1 MLNASQIESYREYDV
16 SQVQAI
22 DGDGDEECAA
32 RDGQVFDLDDALAI
46 EDHPNGTLDWEP
58 VIGKAAPIME
68 APMPERPRPDVTF
81 AMPSITIP
89 MTVNTPDI
97 NLTVP
102 PQPAPTFY
110 VPSPTINVEAAKAP
124 DVTVNVPETVV
135 NVPAPIVNIEQP
147 EGKADTVQD
156 VRVVEMPP
164 RVSQSHKTVKRTAG
178 LITEVFDETVET

>member
-1 MLNASQIESYREYDV
+1 MTLQDVRSEVNALIAAGV
-16 SQVQAI
+16 SEDI
-22 DGDGDEECAA
+22 SPDEMAA
-32 RDGQVFDLDDALAI
+32 RIGKASIFDSMVDEIMGSLLDS
-46 EDHPNGTLDWEP
+46 
-58 VIGKAAPIME
+58 VVGKAAPEPDPTIE
-68 APMPERPRPDVTF
+68 AMKAQLAALERRPDVTF
-81 AMPSITIP
+81 GIPQITIP
-89 MTVNTPDI
+89 MTVSPNITMPE
-97 NLTVP
+97 
-102 PQPAPTFY
+102 QPAPTFY